1 VSVDLWTQASSDRAG
16 AAAASAKQAE
26 QEGWNGVTFSDTQCL
41 RLDVYVALA
50 SASLATSSIN
60 IGTFVTNPW
69 TRHPAVTASA
79 IASIQMESLGR
90 ASLGIGRGDSSL
102 AYLGLAPASVDEF
115 SRYVGIVQSYLR
127 GESVPM
133 DVVGR
138 GGSSIGPDLPL
149 GKRPE
154 TSRLE
159 WLPDV
164 QHLVKVPVWVTAAG
178 PKVMQVGATLADRVI
193 LAVGAD
199 VERIRF
205 GIELIRSVNPIVSI
219 GAFINVIAHDD
230 GEEAYALAAKGIAGL
245 ARWSGMHG
253 ISALPADPVQTEVF
267 EAIGGRYDMTRH
279 GDAQGN
285 VAVVTPEF
293 ASRFGIIGPSSYC
306 IERMLSIAELGID
319 RFHVQQA
326 LPIGSEGPL
335 ELESARRQ
343 SNETFLSAVA
353 DEVRHYGRSIA

>member
-1 VSVDLWTQASSDRAG
+1 VALELWTQATSDRAG
-16 AAAASAKQAE
+16 AAATNARQAE
-26 QEGWNGVTFSDTQCL
+26 QEGWNGVSFSDTQCL

-50 SASLATSSIN
+50 LAAQATSSIN
-60 IGTFVTNPW
+60 IGTFVTNPL

-90 ASLGIGRGDSSL
+90 TELGIGRGDSSL
-102 AYLGLAPASVDEF
+102 AYLGLAPAPVGEF
-115 SRYVGIVQSYLR
+115 SRYVAIVQSYLR

-133 DVVGR
+133 DEVGR
-138 GGSSIGPDLPL
+138 GGFLIGPGLPL
-149 GKRPE
+149 AKRPD

-164 QHLVKVPVWVTAAG
+164 QNLKKVPVWVTAAG
-178 PKVMQVGATLADRVI
+178 PKVMQAGANLADRVI

-199 VERIRF
+199 VERIRL
-205 GIELIRSVNPIVSI
+205 GVELVRSVNPTVAI

-230 GEEAYALAAKGIAGL
+230 AEEAYALAAKGIAGL

-253 ISALPADPVQTEVF
+253 TSALPADPVQTQVF
-267 EAIGGRYDMTRH
+267 EAIGGQYDMTRH
-279 GDAQGN
+279 GDSQGN
-285 VAVVTPEF
+285 VAVVSPEF

-306 IERMLSIAELGID
+306 IERMLSLAELGID

-326 LPIGSEGPL
+326 LPIGSQGLP
-335 ELESARRQ
+335 ELESARRL
-343 SNETFLSAVA
+343 SNETFLGAVA
-353 DEVRHYGRSIA
+353 DEVRNYGR